1 MKLSVIVATFGDRAK
16 WGPLATRA
24 VASVEAHPDV
34 ELIPRHIDDPDPRN
48 CGRARNEAIAR
59 STGEWIT
66 VLDADDEH
74 APGYGA
80 AMIAAAQPGCV
91 LVPARCAWNARRG
104 AWGEVIANAGSPS
117 TLTRNRAIVI
127 GSAFE
132 RATWERVG
140 GFREDLEWGEDC
152 AFWLACE
159 RAGLRFVS
167 VPGAVYRMHRRPDG
181 RRQFEG
187 RDSLWMGIYRGAA

>member
-1 MKLSVIVATFGDRAK
+1 MKLSVIVATFGDHEK
-16 WGPLATRA
+16 WGPLADRA
-24 VASVEAHPDV
+24 VASVEAYLDV
-34 ELIPRHIDDPDPRN
+34 ELVRHHIDDLDPRN
-48 CGRARNEAIAR
+48 CGRVRNEAVAR
-59 STGEWIT
+59 SSGEWIT

-80 AMIAAAQPGCV
+80 AMIAAAQMGCV
-91 LVPARCAWNARRG
+91 LVPARCGWDARRG
-104 AWGEVIANAGSPS
+104 AWGAVIADVGRPS

-159 RAGLRFVS
+159 RAGVRFVLAS
-167 VPGAVYRMHRRPDG
+167 NAVYRMHRLPDG
-181 RRQFEG
+181 RRTTMG
-187 RDSLWMGIYRGAA
+187 RDDLWRGIFRGVA

>member
-1 MKLSVIVATFGDRAK
+1 MRLSIIVATFGPHDT
-16 WGPLATRA
+16 WDPLAARA
-24 VASVEAHPDV
+24 LASLEPHPDV
-34 ELIPRHIDDPDPRN
+34 EIVRHHIDDPDPRN
-48 CGRARNEAIAR
+48 CGRARNEAISR

-91 LVPARCAWNARRG
+91 LVPARCGWDARRG
-104 AWGEVIANAGSPS
+104 EWGAVTANVGQTS
-117 TLTRNRAIVI
+117 TLTRNRSIVI

-132 RATWERVG
+132 RATWDRIG

-159 RAGLRFVS
+159 RAQLRFVS
-167 VPGAVYRMHRRPDG
+167 VPGAVYRMHRRPGG